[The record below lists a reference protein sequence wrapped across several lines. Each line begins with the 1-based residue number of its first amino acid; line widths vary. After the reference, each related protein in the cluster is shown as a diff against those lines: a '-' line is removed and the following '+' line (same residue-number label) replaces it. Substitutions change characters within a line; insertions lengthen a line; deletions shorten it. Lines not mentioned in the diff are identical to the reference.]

1 MDPALAQNLPLDIL
15 LVQCR
20 NPARELL
27 GAQLTAWVRQGC
39 LHPNHLPSGEHE
51 HRVVVDIVHVVHEH
65 VPMRVITAR
74 YVWKGWFAKV
84 LVELIRRVIDEIGV
98 PTGGNT
104 TLTPD
109 VR

>member
-1 MDPALAQNLPLDIL
+1 MNPALVQNLSLDIL

-20 NPARELL
+20 NPARGLL
-27 GAQLTAWVRQGC
+27 GAKFTAWVRQGC
-39 LHPNHLPSGEHE
+39 LHPGHLPFSEYE
-51 HRVVVDIVHVVHEH
+51 HRVIVDIVHVVHEH

-74 YVWKGWFAKV
+74 YAWKGWFAIV
-84 LVELIRRVIDEIGV
+84 LVELIRRIIDEIGV